1 MLFVSPLYKK
11 DLCTASLV
19 SPFNNAECKGWIVS
33 IIRCRT
39 AEQMEDRGGVA
50 FDHSQGQT
58 IPIIPRVSQHILE
71 VIFVGGKSAMFWEHQ
86 K

>member
-1 MLFVSPLYKK
+1 MPNVRVGLFQLL
-11 DLCTASLV
+11 DAGRAS
-19 SPFNNAECKGWIVS
+19 SWD
-33 IIRCRT
+33 
-39 AEQMEDRGGVA
+39 QMEDRGGVA

-71 VIFVGGKSAMFWEHQ
+71 VIFVGDKSAMFWEHQ

>member
-1 MLFVSPLYKK
+1 
-11 DLCTASLV
+11 
-19 SPFNNAECKGWIVS
+19 
-33 IIRCRT
+33 
-39 AEQMEDRGGVA
+39 MEDRGGVA

-86 K
+86 KWHICSKGDFLF